1 MQPLFLPSLRLL
13 VKRMRRICAG
23 ASGLAAV

>member
-13 VKRMRRICAG
+13 VKRMRRISAG
-23 ASGLAAV
+23 IGGLAAV